1 MTPQVPVDPR
11 AVADKARE
19 VIAKVRPGATQARR
33 SLPIRREPH
42 EIRRLWADAD
52 GRAAV
57 LEGIPVAD
65 VSLEFGP
72 ETPGWGTI
80 VTVDLRLESATPGVA
95 TRALAGK
102 VVRRLKALAE
112 TGEVPTTAR
121 NPAARS
127 DAAEEES

>member
-1 MTPQVPVDPR
+1 MPTGAPPCSRASPWRTCRWSSAPR
-11 AVADKARE
+11 PRD
-19 VIAKVRPGATQARR
+19 
-33 SLPIRREPH
+33 
-42 EIRRLWADAD
+42 
-52 GRAAV
+52 
-57 LEGIPVAD
+57 
-65 VSLEFGP
+65 
-72 ETPGWGTI
+72 WGTI

-95 TRALAGK
+95 TRAQAGK